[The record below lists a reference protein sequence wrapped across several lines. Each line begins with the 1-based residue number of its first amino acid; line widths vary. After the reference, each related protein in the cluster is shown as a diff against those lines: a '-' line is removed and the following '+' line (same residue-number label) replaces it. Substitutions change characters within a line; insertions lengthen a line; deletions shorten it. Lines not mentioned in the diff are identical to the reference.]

1 MFGLVSLLVSSAYAL
16 TAVAVA
22 VSNHT
27 ALAGEWAITDYQG
40 QFFNLVNTQTL
51 SLSPVQGW
59 PDKTVPASQ
68 WLLVDTTTP
77 NLYEIINVG
86 TGNSLSY
93 STLLN
98 GGQAIRSQIV
108 CNQQQ
113 ISTWFFTVPSGLLI
127 ESKSGLAVTSWPIG
141 SSKSNPLTLEQVNS
155 ADSHQIFKLVQ
166 I

>member
-1 MFGLVSLLVSSAYAL
+1 M
-16 TAVAVA
+16 
-22 VSNHT
+22 
-27 ALAGEWAITDYQG
+27 
-40 QFFNLVNTQTL
+40 
-51 SLSPVQGW
+51 
-59 PDKTVPASQ
+59 Q

-113 ISTWFFTVPSGLLI
+113 ISTWFFTVPSGLHVFSDI
-127 ESKSGLAVTSWPIG
+127 
-141 SSKSNPLTLEQVNS
+141 SNRKFTHLSLTG
-155 ADSHQIFKLVQ
+155 
-166 I
+166 